1 MCKIKNFVKSVLCVM
16 IAFVSAYLY
25 PIVGTA
31 DFVYT
36 NANYLGIYNN
46 IYHNIYNQASYIN
59 ISSSGVS
66 AVIVFAPDE
75 GKYISAFGGTG
86 YININS
92 FYADFDRYY
101 IKNPNG
107 TTVGYINSPLI
118 LQGDVTYH
126 SPSNIDIDIGSYTY
140 NKELKRRYVWLK

>member
-31 DFVYT
+31 DFEYT

-66 AVIVFAPDE
+66 AVIVYAPDE
-75 GKYISAFGGTG
+75 GKYI
-86 YININS
+86 Y
-92 FYADFDRYY
+92 
-101 IKNPNG
+101 
-107 TTVGYINSPLI
+107 PL
-118 LQGDVTYH
+118 LVARDT
-126 SPSNIDIDIGSYTY
+126 
-140 NKELKRRYVWLK
+140 